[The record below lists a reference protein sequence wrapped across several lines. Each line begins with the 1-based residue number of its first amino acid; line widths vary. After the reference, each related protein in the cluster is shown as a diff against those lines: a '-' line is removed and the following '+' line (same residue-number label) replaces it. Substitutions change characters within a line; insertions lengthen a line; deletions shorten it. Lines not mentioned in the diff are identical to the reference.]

1 MGGDFSQLNADFPG
15 AINYVWVPN
24 STLSELNIS
33 NPVATP
39 IETST
44 YIVTAF
50 LPNGCKR
57 SGPVTV
63 RVVPPPC
70 DEPFVFFPTG
80 FSPNG
85 DGENDILKLE
95 ASVAPESLYWA
106 IYNRWGE
113 RIFETSSFDAFWDG
127 TYKGQALP
135 AETYGYLLR
144 VVCAGGQ
151 ELFKKG
157 NVTLLR

>member
-1 MGGDFSQLNADFPG
+1 MADFPG
-15 AINYVWVPN
+15 AIGYSWTA
-24 STLSELNIS
+24 SGSLSDLNIP

-39 IETST
+39 LTTTT
-44 YIVTAF
+44 YTVTAL

-57 SGPVTV
+57 FGNVTV
-63 RVVPPPC
+63 QVVPPPC

-95 ASVAPESLYWA
+95 ASVLPAELYWA
-106 IYNRWGE
+106 IFNRWGE
-113 RIFETSSFDAFWDG
+113 MIFETTSFDAFWDG
-127 TYKGQALP
+127 TYQGKAQP

-144 VVCAGGQ
+144 VTCADGSK
-151 ELFKKG
+151 LIRKG
-157 NVTLLR
+157 NITLLR